1 MFFRDARK
9 AILLELNETG
19 APMGK
24 TLGYARIST
33 NEGQDITS
41 QKAKLERLGA
51 VVVFHDTGNGSSLD
65 GRDQLEAAI
74 RLLDRGDELLAL
86 HPDRLARDTG
96 DLLTIA
102 KRIVEKGAILRIDDP
117 KIVFDGSDMM
127 AEVMLT
133 LFGLMGSV
141 EKYFIK
147 ARQRRGIE
155 AAKLRGDVYKGRPA
169 TIDPDRVKELRASG
183 MGPSQIARTMGI
195 GRASVYRMLAA

>member
-1 MFFRDARK
+1 M
-9 AILLELNETG
+9 
-19 APMGK
+19 K

-33 NEGQDITS
+33 DTGQDIQS

-51 VVVFHDTGNGSSLD
+51 VVVFSDVGNGSKLD

-74 RLLDRGDELLAL
+74 RLLEPGDELLAL

-102 KRIVEKGAILRIDDP
+102 KRIVEKGAVLKIDDP
-117 KIVFDGSDMM
+117 KIVFDGRDMM

-141 EKYFIK
+141 EKYFIR

-155 AAKLRGDVYKGRPA
+155 ARKARNDGGYKGRPPS
-169 TIDPDRVKELRASG
+169 IDAARVKELRESG
-183 MGPSQIARTMGI
+183 MGPAQIAREMGI